1 MCDPIAQRLRKTRTT
16 FADKTH
22 NPAAQFIAGAGHLR
36 ATGTA
41 TAATSQ
47 RDQRGR
53 TEWGL
58 WNSGGCKRRELLGRD
73 GVEDVDV
80 ALVHHRELLRRR
92 AHQRLRRRRR
102 GGVAPAGSGGAI
114 RRGWPGIVVVR
125 RGLRRHRLGIGR
137 WRCADGLGSSALEGM
152 DGSRA
157 RVMVEHRAYSYTPPM
172 YVFARGTPEGYRLR
186 NLAFRF
192 QSKNRNPVYAF

>member
-1 MCDPIAQRLRKTRTT
+1 LPIKRIIPRRNSSPAQAISSKRNRDHRNKSTRPT
-16 FADKTH
+16 
-22 NPAAQFIAGAGHLR
+22 
-36 ATGTA
+36 
-41 TAATSQ
+41 
-47 RDQRGR
+47 GR
-53 TEWGL
+53 TERGR
-58 WNSGGCKRRELLGRD
+58 WNSGGCKRRDLLGRD

-137 WRCADGLGSSALEGM
+137 WRCADGGGRTREPRTC
-152 DGSRA
+152 DG
-157 RVMVEHRAYSYTPPM
+157 
-172 YVFARGTPEGYRLR
+172 GTPIIQLCTADVRVRSRDARRLPAPR
-186 NLAFRF
+186 SGFSASKTKTEVRF
-192 QSKNRNPVYAF
+192 TPSRWVCECNNFTPS